1 VAALAP
7 DLRWDFPLRLLGGL
21 HHLVLGREAS
31 WDDLDRALDERAGFL
46 AAFAAEQPVQT
57 NEVARAWALLPGLLS
72 TRVERVDLVELG
84 ASAGLLLA
92 LDRYAYRYRAGS
104 WGNGKPLLTGDDRG
118 GPSAAL
124 LGRPLEV
131 ARRRGIDLHPVDV
144 TTAAGERLLEA
155 FVWADRLDRLD
166 RLHAAIETVR
176 RDPPELLR
184 GDYVEDLPAVLA
196 DRPSDALTVVMTSV
210 TTGYLDEERYQQL
223 VRTLAQSGR
232 EAPLGWLA
240 LEAVRHDPES
250 PVVLELTSWP
260 GGATRRLAQVD
271 PHAAWLEWL

>member
-1 VAALAP
+1 
-7 DLRWDFPLRLLGGL
+7 
-21 HHLVLGREAS
+21 
-31 WDDLDRALDERAGFL
+31 
-46 AAFAAEQPVQT
+46 
-57 NEVARAWALLPGLLS
+57 
-72 TRVERVDLVELG
+72 
-84 ASAGLLLA
+84 
-92 LDRYAYRYRAGS
+92 
-104 WGNGKPLLTGDDRG
+104 
-118 GPSAAL
+118 
-124 LGRPLEV
+124 
-131 ARRRGIDLHPVDV
+131 
-144 TTAAGERLLEA
+144 
-155 FVWADRLDRLD
+155 
-166 RLHAAIETVR
+166 
-176 RDPPELLR
+176 
-184 GDYVEDLPAVLA
+184 VEDLPAVLA